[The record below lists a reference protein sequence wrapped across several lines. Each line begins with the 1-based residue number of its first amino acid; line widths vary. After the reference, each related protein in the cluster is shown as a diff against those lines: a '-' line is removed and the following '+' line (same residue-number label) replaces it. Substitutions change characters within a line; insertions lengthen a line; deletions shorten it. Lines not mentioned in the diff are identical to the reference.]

1 MPGLVPGIHVF
12 GPCVEAKT
20 WMAGTSPAMTM
31 WNCCSRSDAGT
42 KQSHAAVNLFINF
55 VDATFTIFVGR
66 LFTKLFEAIA
76 QPATF
81 PCVYRAR
88 NPD

>member
-1 MPGLVPGIHVF
+1 MLRELI
-12 GPCVEAKT
+12 
-20 WMAGTSPAMTM
+20 
-31 WNCCSRSDAGT
+31 
-42 KQSHAAVNLFINF
+42 F

-66 LFTKLFEAIA
+66 LFTKLFEAVP

-81 PCVYRAR
+81 PCVYRAC